1 MIYIC
6 LIVLLLSIFIII
18 YLVNPDLIIR
28 NLPWIWKNI
37 AKPIFQYFFVTT
49 VRKITI
55 CYFSVLSVFAIANPI
70 LKLWVRVDWKAENRN
85 ILVCLDWSQDW
96 IDYMSLGIA
105 TLATI
110 AYVVFILYE
119 FRKLREP
126 SYEILDAIKD
136 SDERINEKL
145 NFALKRVTNNG
156 VTRVLIPQLQ
166 NAITNL
172 HVNTA
177 CSILENFREIV
188 FAEKFLDY
196 GLLMQIDYNI
206 GRCLRY
212 VNEKKAIKAFHNAY
226 EWMEK
231 MEMFDSLIAEG
242 KIYSLCKEKKYEETK
257 KIIDRLVLQDH
268 ENIWG
273 IIPNIIFGDK
283 PIDIYKSL
291 SKDLQDNQYLLANL
305 MLLDSEHFNSSIID
319 VDNYPI
325 PKNDKLSIDNIPLWM
340 LSLSIL
346 QTRFLRVWMIMPEIK
361 NRTEI
366 EVSKALYEES
376 NKYITLHGKTELG
389 NIFPDAD
396 FINTWVSYIHDH
408 SSKWLEAM
416 NKCKYSEKNKDLYF
430 IAYASMLIT
439 ENRIIEA
446 VKFLGTYGEPT
457 NGNILGYRLQFAIQL
472 QDKETIRDVFVLL
485 VKQKEIIEN
494 NLLIYVLT
502 SIHYFN
508 ELVLD
513 FIPNLV
519 FANVEIK
526 YLVQDIALFF
536 AEKDINIK
544 YIKQQ
549 SNDIPELLKPYI
561 ALIYEKYIGLDDA
574 ISIVEKTID
583 YRYYDLRSS
592 IYFRLLNKDK
602 RYGSKLYDFCE
613 KVRKAGNENRETLLC
628 ELRLAEQLEDYERAL
643 TITTMMMENEKQTGL
658 FVEHYLMALFR
669 TNNKDEI
676 KNFYPHLIE
685 YNYDNTN
692 SVSNIF
698 NIYLSV
704 GMIKESLEFLY
715 SQTNAS
721 MSQELRDLYYQA
733 SVKKEIGDIIHQQY
747 ETVKIGSY
755 VLLNIDGK
763 DEYAEILSGSQFD
776 ILVDKR
782 AGDYVDI
789 ELFNRSQH
797 IHIKAI
803 FNKYHHLYIDI
814 LKEINN
820 NQSKTIRSFTIEDL
834 QKGDGIIANLAKLSG
849 DNEEYKKLWDESV
862 NNYKSGNSTLY
873 NFVNE
878 SHFIADLYNKLFGKF
893 TICTMPR
900 NIVRAKIQEAGVDI
914 KKLQSVLD
922 VSGLLLTHELCLKF
936 NITLEKKFI
945 LPKSIETAIISAYNL
960 ETIGMPSQ
968 LDSDVSDKLTVVQT
982 EQELNFTPLACKL
995 KMLIKWI
1002 NDNCTIE
1009 LNKEILNHD
1018 VSEIDGYAQRM
1029 FIDAAML
1036 TLNRQ
1041 RILISEDWLLSFYPY
1056 NDLCVMSASNWL
1068 SFVQPE
1074 VCNSV
1079 DEYIFHI
1086 HYLGCEI
1093 TSDMLYK
1100 LINESEQSKRSLLSV
1115 VMENIERFHHVSAVV
1130 ETVITITDGFITP
1143 YTTTYALDLFISMFR
1158 NMNYAD
1164 ALRLKTLILRK
1175 YGNRHFKQLLN
1186 DAYKITHPLIIN

>member
-1 MIYIC
+1 M
-6 LIVLLLSIFIII
+6 
-18 YLVNPDLIIR
+18 
-28 NLPWIWKNI
+28 PWIWKNM

-55 CYFSVLSVFAIANPI
+55 RYFSLLAGLALTNPM
-70 LKLWVRVDWKAENRN
+70 LKLWVKVNWNADNRS
-85 ILVCLDWSQDW
+85 ILVCLDWNQDW

-105 TLATI
+105 ILATI
-110 AYVVFILYE
+110 VYFVFIRYE
-119 FRKLREP
+119 FKKLREP
-126 SYEILDAIKD
+126 SCEILDAVKD
-136 SDERINEKL
+136 SDEKINEKL
-145 NFALKRVTNNG
+145 SFVLKRVTNND
-156 VTRVLIPQLQ
+156 VTKALIPQLQ

-177 CSILENFREIV
+177 CGILEEFRKIV

-212 VNEKKAIKAFHNAY
+212 VNEKKAIKAFHDAY
-226 EWMEK
+226 QWMEIMQK
-231 MEMFDSLIAEG
+231 FDCLIAEG
-242 KIYSLCKEKKYEETK
+242 EIYSLCKEKNYEKTK
-257 KIIDRLVLQDH
+257 KIIDRLALHDSN
-268 ENIWG
+268 NIWT
-273 IIPNIIFGDK
+273 IIPQIIFGNK
-283 PIDIYKSL
+283 PIETYKSL
-291 SKDLQDNQYLLANL
+291 PKDLQNNQYLLANL

-346 QTRFLRVWMIMPEIK
+346 QTRFLKVWMIMPEIK

-366 EVSKALYEES
+366 EISKTLYEECS
-376 NKYITLHGKTELG
+376 KYITFHGKTELG

-396 FINTWVSYIHDH
+396 FICTWVSYIHDH
-408 SSKWLEAM
+408 SPKRLEAM
-416 NKCKYSEKNKDLYF
+416 SKCKYSKENKDLYF

-439 ENRIIEA
+439 ENRVVEA
-446 VKFLGTYGEPT
+446 VEFLGTYGEPI
-457 NGNILGYRLQFAIQL
+457 NGNVLGYRLQFAIQL
-472 QDKETIRDVFVLL
+472 QDKEAIRDIFVLL
-485 VKQKEIIEN
+485 VKQEEIIEN
-494 NLLIYVLT
+494 SLFVYVLT

-513 FIPNLV
+513 FVPNLV
-519 FANVEIK
+519 FANIEIK
-526 YLVQDIALFF
+526 HLVLNISLFF
-536 AEKDINIK
+536 AEKDIDIQ
-544 YIKQQ
+544 YIKQH

-561 ALIYEKYIGLDDA
+561 ALIYEKYVGLDEA
-574 ISIVEKTID
+574 ITLVENTID

-613 KVRKAGNENRETLLC
+613 RVRKAGNENRETLIC

-643 TITTMMMENEKQTGL
+643 TITTMMMENAPQTGL
-658 FVEHYLMALFR
+658 FVEHYLMALFH
-669 TNNKDEI
+669 TNKKDEI
-676 KNFYPHLIE
+676 KKFYPHLIE
-685 YNYDNTN
+685 YTYDNTN

-721 MSQELRDLYYQA
+721 MSQELRDLYYHA

-747 ETVKIGSY
+747 ETVQIGSY
-755 VLLNIDGK
+755 ALLNIDGK

-782 AGDYVDI
+782 AGDNVDI
-789 ELFNRSQH
+789 ELFNHSQH
-797 IHIKAI
+797 IQIKAI
-803 FNKYHHLYIDI
+803 FNKYHHLYLDI
-814 LKEINN
+814 LKEIHN
-820 NQSKTIRSFTIEDL
+820 NQSKTIRSFTIDDL
-834 QKGDGIIANLAKLSG
+834 QKGDGILANLAKLSG
-849 DNEEYKKLWDESV
+849 SNEEYKKQWNESV
-862 NNYKSGNSTLY
+862 NNYKNGNTTLY
-873 NFVNE
+873 NFVSD
-878 SHFIADLYNKLFGKF
+878 SHFIADLYNKLFGTF

-900 NIVRAKIQEAGVDI
+900 NTVRTKIQGAGTDV
-914 KKLQSVLD
+914 KMLQPVLD
-922 VSGLLLTHELCLKF
+922 VSGLLLIHELCLKF
-936 NITLEKKFI
+936 DITIEKKLI
-945 LPKSIETAIISAYNL
+945 LPKSIESAILNAYNL
-960 ETIGMPSQ
+960 ETIGLPSQ
-968 LDSDVSDKLTVVQT
+968 LDPEVSDKLTVVQT

-1056 NDLCVMSASNWL
+1056 NDFCVMSASNWL
-1068 SFVQPE
+1068 SFVQPSI
-1074 VCNSV
+1074 CNSV

-1086 HYLGCEI
+1086 NYLGCEI

-1100 LINESEQSKRSLLSV
+1100 LINESEHSRRYLLPV

-1130 ETVITITDGFITP
+1130 ETVITITEGFITP
-1143 YTTTYALDLFISMFR
+1143 YATTYALNLFVSMFR
-1158 NMNYAD
+1158 NMDYTD
-1164 ALRLKTLILRK
+1164 ALRLKTLIHQK

-1186 DAYKITHPLIIN
+1186 DAYKITHPLILY